1 MSSSIID
8 GRHVT
13 SQPAS
18 HGFRAMFHPIGPGC
32 PEIMRLSTR
41 IKRVLNCK
49 DLSRAEKDF
58 IVKAL
63 IQGSSRPRASKAQC
77 IMAICAIL
85 GLHWDKLL
93 TLIFGVLWDKLTALL
108 ELILQMIP

>member
-1 MSSSIID
+1 
-8 GRHVT
+8 
-13 SQPAS
+13 
-18 HGFRAMFHPIGPGC
+18 MFHPIGPGC
-32 PEIMRLSTR
+32 PEIMRLSKR
-41 IKRVLNCK
+41 IERIMNCK

-93 TLIFGVLWDKLTALL
+93 TIIFGVLWDKLTTLL

>member
-1 MSSSIID
+1 
-8 GRHVT
+8 
-13 SQPAS
+13 
-18 HGFRAMFHPIGPGC
+18 MFHPFGPGC
-32 PEIMRLSTR
+32 PKVMKPSKR
-41 IKRVLNCK
+41 IERILNCR

-63 IQGSSRPRASKAQC
+63 IQDSSRPRASKAQC

-93 TLIFGVLWDKLTALL
+93 TIIFGVLWDKLTTLL

>member
-1 MSSSIID
+1 
-8 GRHVT
+8 
-13 SQPAS
+13 
-18 HGFRAMFHPIGPGC
+18 
-32 PEIMRLSTR
+32 MRLSTR

-108 ELILQMIP
+108 ELILQMIPKLAA